1 MVKKVQ
7 LVLPEMKVRQETQVA
22 QEKLET
28 LDPSGLLEI
37 QVLKAK
43 LVQLVQPEMMVKQ
56 DL

>member
-43 LVQLVQPEMMVKQ
+43 PVQLVQPEMMVKQ